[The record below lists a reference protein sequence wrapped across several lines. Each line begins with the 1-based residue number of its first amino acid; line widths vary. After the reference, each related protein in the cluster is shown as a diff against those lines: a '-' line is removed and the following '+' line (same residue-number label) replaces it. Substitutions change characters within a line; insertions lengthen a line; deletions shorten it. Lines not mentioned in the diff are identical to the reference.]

1 MQNLFRP
8 MEDRLIERKSLV
20 LGSENRRGKGGQH
33 RSVAFGALTSPGN
46 TVEVVVSTDTAV
58 LSTFSPPVFGTQN
71 QGFAFDQPVLGY
83 ADAGS
88 SVTVFIST
96 NGSFDQ
102 AASDFVVTG
111 YLIDCTVNVCAPI
124 AP

>member
-46 TVEVVVSTDTAV
+46 TVEVVVSTEATLTRAAQSPSSSPQTEALTKPRRI
-58 LSTFSPPVFGTQN
+58 LSSLV
-71 QGFAFDQPVLGY
+71 
-83 ADAGS
+83 
-88 SVTVFIST
+88 
-96 NGSFDQ
+96 
-102 AASDFVVTG
+102 SDR
-111 YLIDCTVNVCAPI
+111 LHREPLRIDCALSMGHR
-124 AP
+124 